1 MSVIYQDYY
10 QVLGVSR
17 TASQDEIQ
25 RAYRKLARQYHPD
38 INKSSD
44 AEEKFKKIGEAYEV
58 LKDPEKRKR
67 YDMLGENW
75 RAGQDFTP
83 PPGWESRTG
92 RAGPG
97 GPGASGGGP
106 GGGAWGF
113 DFNNLGG
120 MGGGAGNFSDF
131 FEALFGGGLGG
142 FRTAA
147 GRPKTG
153 DWSMKGQDRE
163 AEITISL
170 EDAYHG
176 SKKTIALESMKPDAT
191 GRMQRVTQNLE
202 VNIPAGIT
210 EGRRIRLSGQ
220 GEKGAG
226 GGQAGDLYLR
236 VHIAPHPVFKLKGH
250 DLIVEVPVAPWEAAM
265 GAQIEVPTMEG
276 TATVRVPAGIQ
287 SEQRMRLRGKGLIKS
302 APAAGQG
309 GERGDLYAV
318 IRIAVPKTLTSKE
331 RELFEELARHSSF
344 KPRQR

>member
-1 MSVIYQDYY
+1 MSVKYQDYY
-10 QVLGVSR
+10 QILGVPR
-17 TASQDEIQ
+17 NASQDEIQ
-25 RAYRKLARQYHPD
+25 RSYRKLARLYHPD

-67 YDMLGENW
+67 YDLLGENW

-92 RAGPG
+92 RAGAG
-97 GPGASGGGP
+97 AGP
-106 GGGAWGF
+106 GAWGF
-113 DFNNLGG
+113 DFTNLGG
-120 MGGGAGNFSDF
+120 MGGTGNFSDF
-131 FEALFGGGLGG
+131 FESLFGGGPGG

-147 GRPKTG
+147 GRQKAG
-153 DWSMKGQDRE
+153 DWSMKGQDHE

-170 EDAYHG
+170 EDLYSG

-210 EGRRIRLSGQ
+210 DGRRIRLSGQ

-226 GGQAGDLYLR
+226 GGPPGDLYLR

-250 DLIVEVPVAPWEAAM
+250 DLSVEVPVTPWEAAL
-265 GAQIEVPTMEG
+265 GAQIEVPTIEG
-276 TATVRVPAGIQ
+276 TATMRVPAGIQ
-287 SEQRMRLRGKGLIKS
+287 SEQRMRLRGKGLMKPVS
-302 APAAGQG
+302 ASGTG
-309 GERGDLYAV
+309 GERGDLFAV
-318 IRIAVPKTLTSKE
+318 IRIAVPKTLTPKE
-331 RELFEELARHSSF
+331 RELFEELARESSF

>member
-1 MSVIYQDYY
+1 MSVKYQDYY
-10 QVLGVSR
+10 QILGVPR
-17 TASQDEIQ
+17 NASQDEIQ

-38 INKSSD
+38 INKNSD

-83 PPGWESRTG
+83 PPGWEARTG
-92 RAGPG
+92 RA
-97 GPGASGGGP
+97 GP

-113 DFNNLGG
+113 DFSNMGG
-120 MGGGAGNFSDF
+120 MGGAGNFSDF

-147 GRPKTG
+147 GKPKSG
-153 DWSMKGQDRE
+153 EWSMKGQDRE

-170 EDAYHG
+170 EDAYNG
-176 SKKTIALESMKPDAT
+176 SKKTITLESMKPDAA

-202 VNIPAGIT
+202 VNIPPGIT

-226 GGQAGDLYLR
+226 GGPAGDLYLR
-236 VHIAPHPVFKLKGH
+236 VHIAPHPVFKVKGH
-250 DLIVEVPVAPWEAAM
+250 DLSVDVPVTPWEAAL
-265 GAQIEVPTMEG
+265 GAQVDVPTMEG
-276 TATVRVPAGIQ
+276 VATVRVPAGIQ
-287 SEQRMRLRGKGLIKS
+287 SEQRMRLRGKGLVKS
-302 APAAGQG
+302 VAGSGPGG

-318 IRIAVPKTLTSKE
+318 IHITVPKTLTPKE
-331 RELFEELARHSSF
+331 RELFEELAKYSSF

>member
-1 MSVIYQDYY
+1 MSVKYQDYY
-10 QVLGVSR
+10 QILGVPR
-17 TASQDEIQ
+17 NASQDEIQ
-25 RAYRKLARQYHPD
+25 RAYRKLARQFHPD
-38 INKSSD
+38 INKNSD
-44 AEEKFKKIGEAYEV
+44 AEDKFKKIGEAYEV

-67 YDMLGENW
+67 YDLLGENW
-75 RAGQDFTP
+75 RAGQDFSP

-97 GPGASGGGP
+97 GGAR
-106 GGGAWGF
+106 GF
-113 DFNNLGG
+113 DFTNLGG
-120 MGGGAGNFSDF
+120 MAGDGNFSDF
-131 FEALFGGGLGG
+131 FESLFGGGLGG

-147 GRPKTG
+147 GRPKAG
-153 DWSMKGQDRE
+153 DWSMKGQDHE

-170 EDAYHG
+170 EDLYSG

-210 EGRRIRLSGQ
+210 DGRRIRLSGQ

-226 GGQAGDLYLR
+226 GGPAGDLYLR
-236 VHIAPHPVFKLKGH
+236 IHIAPHPVFKLKGH
-250 DLIVEVPVAPWEAAM
+250 DLTVDVAVTPWEAAL

-276 TATVRVPAGIQ
+276 TATMRVPAGIQ

-302 APAAGQG
+302 MSGSAPG

-318 IRIAVPKTLTSKE
+318 IRIAVPKTLTPKE
-331 RELFEELARHSSF
+331 RELFEELDKHSSF